1 MGAEKSMNDE
11 EMDKDEGF
19 EVERTE
25 ERGAADAWKKL
36 KARKNKKERS
46 VESAYNNS
54 CGWRL
59 GKSEG

>member
-1 MGAEKSMNDE
+1 
-11 EMDKDEGF
+11 MDTDEGF

-54 CGWRL
+54 CGWNSVKVRL
-59 GKSEG
+59 VLALLI